1 MFVLIGNHHQS
12 FGWYIIVQDQ
22 SYSNLNF
29 IGEEIYDAS
38 S

>member
-12 FGWYIIVQDQ
+12 FGWYIVQDQ